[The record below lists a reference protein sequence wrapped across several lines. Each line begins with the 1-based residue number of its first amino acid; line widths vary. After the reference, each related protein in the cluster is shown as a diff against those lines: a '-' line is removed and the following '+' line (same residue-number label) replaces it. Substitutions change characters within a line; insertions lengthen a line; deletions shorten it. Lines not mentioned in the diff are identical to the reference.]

1 MRKWRIWL
9 AVAVWALAILIQK
22 PLWFGQGGWF
32 HVGELEHK
40 LVEAKQDIEHEKT
53 ENEALVA
60 EVRSLKEGTT
70 AIEERAR
77 RELYMVRN
85 GEVLFRVKASP
96 EEQAKQA
103 LFLSKF
109 TVTCSIPGNALTH
122 FSTRDE
128 QAAHV
133 IPVTSYFSC
142 RSCIAFPPLCIQ
154 YRGGVSIA
162 IVYPFLPLL
171 QQPF

>member
-103 LFLSKF
+103 AEEAARAGEGGK
-109 TVTCSIPGNALTH
+109 PGA
-122 FSTRDE
+122 
-128 QAAHV
+128 
-133 IPVTSYFSC
+133 
-142 RSCIAFPPLCIQ
+142 
-154 YRGGVSIA
+154 
-162 IVYPFLPLL
+162 
-171 QQPF
+171 

>member
-9 AVAVWALAILIQK
+9 AVAVWALALLIQK

-77 RELYMVRN
+77 HELYMVRN

-96 EEQAKQA
+96 EEQARAAEAVKAESRA
-103 LFLSKF
+103 LEKANPTETDDAPAVEPEAF
-109 TVTCSIPGNALTH
+109 
-122 FSTRDE
+122 
-128 QAAHV
+128 AAHD
-133 IPVTSYFSC
+133 
-142 RSCIAFPPLCIQ
+142 PLDAKGSAAKTQ
-154 YRGGVSIA
+154 KK
-162 IVYPFLPLL
+162 PEKK
-171 QQPF
+171 

>member
-9 AVAVWALAILIQK
+9 AVDVWALAILIQK

-103 LFLSKF
+103 AEEAARAAEAVKAESR
-109 TVTCSIPGNALTH
+109 ALEKANPTETDDAPAVEPEA
-122 FSTRDE
+122 F
-128 QAAHV
+128 AAHD
-133 IPVTSYFSC
+133 
-142 RSCIAFPPLCIQ
+142 PLDSK
-154 YRGGVSIA
+154 GGA
-162 IVYPFLPLL
+162 AKTQKKPEKK
-171 QQPF
+171 

>member
-40 LVEAKQDIEHEKT
+40 LV
-53 ENEALVA
+53 EALVA

-103 LFLSKF
+103 AEEAARAAEAVKAESR
-109 TVTCSIPGNALTH
+109 ALEKANPTETDDAPAVEPEA
-122 FSTRDE
+122 F
-128 QAAHV
+128 AAHD
-133 IPVTSYFSC
+133 
-142 RSCIAFPPLCIQ
+142 PLDAK
-154 YRGGVSIA
+154 GGA
-162 IVYPFLPLL
+162 AKTQKKPEKK
-171 QQPF
+171 

>member
-9 AVAVWALAILIQK
+9 AVAVWALALLIQK

-77 RELYMVRN
+77 HELYMVRN

-103 LFLSKF
+103 AEEAAVEPEAF
-109 TVTCSIPGNALTH
+109 
-122 FSTRDE
+122 
-128 QAAHV
+128 AAHD
-133 IPVTSYFSC
+133 
-142 RSCIAFPPLCIQ
+142 PLDAKGSAAKTQ
-154 YRGGVSIA
+154 KK
-162 IVYPFLPLL
+162 PEKK
-171 QQPF
+171 